1 VTSLG
6 VLVDFDEFVT
16 ARGPALLRLALMLT
30 GDAYLAQDL
39 VQSALA
45 SAYRHWRRVEA
56 AEAPQA
62 YVRQI
67 LVREHLSWR
76 RRRSSEEIVSDTRSE
91 SSRAPT
97 DVRSSRD
104 ATGEFASRDAAW
116 ALLARLPRTQRA
128 VLALRYYED
137 LSDAQIAAAL
147 GCSAATVRSNAAR
160 ALATLRTV
168 VPDLDEELLP

>member
-1 VTSLG
+1 L
-6 VLVDFDEFVT
+6 DFEEFVA

-30 GDAYLAQDL
+30 GDSYLAQDL

-45 SAYRHWRRVEA
+45 SAFRHWNRVEA
-56 AEAPQA
+56 ADSPQA

-76 RRRSSEEIVSDTRSE
+76 RRRSSREIVGGGSAAE
-91 SSRAPT
+91 SGPGRPGP
-97 DVRSSRD
+97 D
-104 ATGEFASRDAAW
+104 AAGVLASRDAAW
-116 ALLARLPRTQRA
+116 ALLARLPRKQRA

-137 LSDAQIAAAL
+137 LSDAQIAVAL

-160 ALATLRTV
+160 ALATLRAV
-168 VPDLDEELLP
+168 VPQLDEELLP

>member
-1 VTSLG
+1 M
-6 VLVDFDEFVT
+6 DFEEFVT

-56 AEAPQA
+56 ADAPQA

-67 LVREHLSWR
+67 LVREHLSWW
-76 RRRSSEEIVSDTRSE
+76 RRRSSGEIVGDTRAEPSGR
-91 SSRAPT
+91 SAWRGAT
-97 DVRSSRD
+97 ADV
-104 ATGEFASRDAAW
+104 TGELASRDAAW
-116 ALLARLPRTQRA
+116 ALLARLPRKQRA

-147 GCSAATVRSNAAR
+147 GCSAATVRSNASR
-160 ALATLRTV
+160 ALATLRTI

>member
-1 VTSLG
+1 MA
-6 VLVDFDEFVT
+6 VDFEEFVT

-30 GDAYLAQDL
+30 GDAHLAEDL

-45 SAYRHWRRVEA
+45 SAFRHWRRVESA
-56 AEAPQA
+56 DSPQA

-76 RRRSSEEIVSDTRSE
+76 RRRSSGEIVRDTGAGPPAR
-91 SSRAPT
+91 T
-97 DVRSSRD
+97 N
-104 ATGEFASRDAAW
+104 GEAAGADRVGQLASRDAAW
-116 ALLARLPRTQRA
+116 ALLARLPRKQRA

-147 GCSAATVRSNAAR
+147 GCSAATVRSNASR

>member
-1 VTSLG
+1 
-6 VLVDFDEFVT
+6 VDFEEFVA

-30 GDAYLAQDL
+30 GDAHLAQDL
-39 VQSALA
+39 VQSTLA
-45 SAYRHWRRVEA
+45 SVFRHWSRVESA
-56 AEAPQA
+56 DSPPA

-76 RRRSSEEIVSDTRSE
+76 RRRSSGEIVGGASPAE
-91 SSRAPT
+91 SSPRRPGA
-97 DVRSSRD
+97 DSAESL
-104 ATGEFASRDAAW
+104 ASRDAAW
-116 ALLARLPRTQRA
+116 ALLARLPRKQRA

-137 LSDAQIAAAL
+137 LSDLQIAAVL

-168 VPDLDEELLP
+168 LPQLDEELLP